1 MGNIKSLCVRFN
13 LAKNNDKTVWDILH
27 SLDKKKWKSVNR
39 TVITAVKDFFER
51 NSRLESDP
59 YFETRER
66 EEKFTA
72 DIISAVERSMDKE
85 IPKYF
90 AVCIGE
96 IFKQYTNGSS
106 PAPAASAV
114 VSEKAIPT
122 SGNEN
127 HSDNSDIDLDF
138 LCQ

>member
-1 MGNIKSLCVRFN
+1 MGEIKSLCVRLN
-13 LAKNNDKTVWDILH
+13 LAKKDDKTVWDILRT
-27 SLDKKKWKSVNR
+27 LDKKKWKSVNR

-85 IPKYF
+85 IPKYL

-96 IFKQYTNGSS
+96 IFKQYTNGGS
-106 PAPAASAV
+106 PAPAASAA
-114 VSEKAIPT
+114 VSEKRIQT
-122 SGNEN
+122 LENEN
-127 HSDNSDIDLDF
+127 RSDNSDIDFDF